1 MGFTQFVAERLG
13 GGDSGGEADAT
24 ADERSGVL
32 ALAEEMAANPRTV
45 TLRDGRR
52 LGYSECGDPDGD
64 PLVVYHGF
72 PNSRV
77 FGALF
82 DEGGREHGF
91 RVVCPD
97 RPGYGASDPD
107 PHRRL
112 TDWPDDVRDL
122 FDALGIDRAVAM
134 GLSGG
139 GPYAGVTAARLDD
152 RVDRT
157 AIVAGLA
164 PMGSVPV
171 RERLWY
177 YTARFAAP
185 LSKLAMWSLVRDF
198 RTDPEGTLAD
208 LAEEAGPPDDDLWT
222 GETGQVIHRS
232 ALEAARQGLDH
243 LVQDTAIYGSPW
255 EVDLSTVEMPVGLW
269 YPQEDVLVPPEMGH
283 YLARQIPTAEAHFY
297 PGRDHLSIYE
307 FHEDEILGFLADTP

>member
-1 MGFTQFVAERLG
+1 MGVTEFVTERLG
-13 GGDSGGEADAT
+13 GGGESEAET
-24 ADERSGVL
+24 MVDERPEALV
-32 ALAEEMAANPRTV
+32 LAEEMAANPRTV
-45 TLRDGRR
+45 TLRDGRE

-82 DEGGREHGF
+82 DEAGRERGF

-97 RPGYGASDPD
+97 RPGYGASDPH
-107 PHRRL
+107 PEREL

-122 FDALGIDRAVAM
+122 FDALSIDRAVAM

-152 RVDRT
+152 RIDRT

-177 YTARFAAP
+177 YTARFAPP

-208 LAEEAGPPDDDLWT
+208 LAADAGPPDDELWT
-222 GETGQVIHRS
+222 GETGQVIQRS

-243 LVQDTAIYGSPW
+243 LVQDTALYGSPW
-255 EVDLSTVEMPVGLW
+255 GFDLSEIEMPVGLW
-269 YPQEDVLVPPEMGH
+269 YPQEDILVPPEMGR
-283 YLARQIPTAEAHFY
+283 YLAREIPTAEAHFY
-297 PGRDHLSIYE
+297 PGQDHLSIYE
-307 FHEDEILGFLADTP
+307 FNEDEILGFLSGESR

>member
-1 MGFTQFVAERLG
+1 MGLTQFLTERLG
-13 GGDSGGEADAT
+13 GGDGET
-24 ADERSGVL
+24 GEGERSDAL
-32 ALAEEMAANPRTV
+32 ALAEEMARNPRTV
-45 TLRDGRR
+45 TLRDGRT
-52 LGYSECGDPDGD
+52 LAYSECGDPEGT

-82 DEGGREHGF
+82 DEAGREWGF
-91 RVVCPD
+91 RVLCPD
-97 RPGYGASDPD
+97 RPGYGASDPLPD
-107 PHRRL
+107 REL

-122 FDALGIDRAVAM
+122 FDAVGVDRAVAL

-157 AIVAGLA
+157 AIVCGLA
-164 PMGSVPV
+164 PMSSVPI

-177 YTARFAAP
+177 YTARFAPP
-185 LSKLAMWSLVRDF
+185 LSKLVLWGLVRRARGNRDAF
-198 RTDPEGTLAD
+198 LAD
-208 LAEEAGPPDDDLWT
+208 TAEDAPAGDAERWT

-232 ALEAARQGLDH
+232 AVEAAQQGLDH

-255 EVDLSTVEMPVGLW
+255 EVDLSAVEMPVGLW
-269 YPQEDVLVPPEMGH
+269 YGRADSLVPEAMGH
-283 YLARQIPTAEAHFY
+283 YLACEIPTAEAHFY
-297 PGRDHLSIYE
+297 PGQGHLSIYE
-307 FHEDEILGFLADTP
+307 ENEADVLGFLSEAPR

>member
-1 MGFTQFVAERLG
+1 MGFTQFLTELIHGEEETAAERPATG
-13 GGDSGGEADAT
+13 EGDTPASA
-24 ADERSGVL
+24 L

-45 TLRDGRR
+45 TLRDGRE

-97 RPGYGASDPD
+97 RPGYGASDPAPD
-107 PHRRL
+107 RNL

-122 FDALGIDRAVAM
+122 FDALDIDRAVAM
-134 GLSGG
+134 GISGG

-157 AIVAGLA
+157 AIVCGLA

-177 YTARFAAP
+177 YTARFAPP
-185 LSKLAMWSLVRDF
+185 LSTR
-198 RTDPEGTLAD
+198 
-208 LAEEAGPPDDDLWT
+208 
-222 GETGQVIHRS
+222 
-232 ALEAARQGLDH
+232 
-243 LVQDTAIYGSPW
+243 
-255 EVDLSTVEMPVGLW
+255 
-269 YPQEDVLVPPEMGH
+269 
-283 YLARQIPTAEAHFY
+283 
-297 PGRDHLSIYE
+297 
-307 FHEDEILGFLADTP
+307 